1 MGYRLL
7 CVFLVVLVGGCATT
21 DYMKYEGEQFRIE
34 EAPNELVE
42 LQVRED
48 YLFLKAVFALYP
60 HKELTPLLVFINNK
74 YGSRLGDGQVKGV
87 GYRHFIFSKN
97 SRGIWVHELIHYFS
111 FHIKEGRYDKV
122 SIKEEFA
129 CEVIENYINGVG
141 RDTFSKNFVNGRE

>member
-60 HKELTPLLVFINNK
+60 HKELTPLWVFIDDK
-74 YGSRLGDGQVKGV
+74 YSSGLHDGKVKES
-87 GYRHFIFSKN
+87 YKNFIFSKN

-141 RDTFSKNFVNGRE
+141 RESFSKNFVNGRE